1 MAGFKLVGTHQRL
14 VDTVNAKMVIGPNA
28 RLPILDIYRKKKG
41 VERNNIL
48 FEFQDFASRGG
59 VGEISDNIS
68 PVNQRIIRWQEEGF
82 MELSATIVS
91 YFGAYTHGG
100 EGKLTVSERRF
111 SAGEIISL
119 GNPVYQ
125 LYVKSVISDTKPQ
138 ELQVEV
144 RTQTGAAVPIPYL
157 ASGKYV
163 IKTGSS
169 AFGEFSNRGI
179 AITAGTP
186 PRKDFFNAMH
196 TSRTE
201 MSISGYSLVQAVD
214 WVGYQC
220 DYSEMLKAKGK
231 SVADPVATYY
241 LPKILMDAQD
251 GKAPSLFA
259 QHIQGLQF
267 QIVHGIGSLNASDLT
282 SQVSDNR
289 NNQVY
294 TMDGIMTQLRGGDAT
309 KLAWFT
315 KDTPSRLYS
324 FFEEMVSSIANS
336 YEVSHNNIRVKIRGG
351 QLLKK
356 AFRKACQWQ
365 TSINSS
371 GIQYTQ
377 EVGVGAVPKPTDPAA
392 IIPLYFASGTAEFIH
407 DTSFDRNQH
416 TKFYDEMIYDK
427 ETQPV
432 TSGTGFAYAV
442 PDERFDTN
450 LPFKLV
456 YAGAEEM
463 DVNRL
468 LVSNVTFGMTGR
480 NNKNGFKKL
489 LEGYKNMTMDFDTIN
504 NSSTD
509 ADKYEVLSDI
519 SLIVKQSSN
528 MVLIDGY
535 QGARRTV

>member
-28 RLPILDIYRKKKG
+28 RLPILDIYRQKTG

-59 VGEISDNIS
+59 VGEISDNVS
-68 PVNQRIIRWQEEGF
+68 PVSQRIIRWQEEGF
-82 MELSATIVS
+82 IELSATILS
-91 YFGAYTHGG
+91 YTGSYAHGG
-100 EGKLTVSERRF
+100 EGKLVVSERRF

-119 GNPVYQ
+119 GSPVYQ
-125 LYVKSVISDTKPQ
+125 LYVKSVISDVKPQ
-138 ELQVEV
+138 ELQVVV
-144 RTQTGAAVPIPYL
+144 RTQTGASVPVPYL
-157 ASGKYV
+157 SSGKYV

-169 AFGEFSNRGI
+169 AVGEFSNKGI

-201 MSISGYSLVQAVD
+201 MSVSGYSLVQDVD
-214 WVGYQC
+214 WVGYSC
-220 DYSEMLKAKGK
+220 DYTDTLKMKG
-231 SVADPVATYY
+231 ADYSNPIATYY
-241 LPKILMDAQD
+241 LPKILMEAQA

-267 QIVHGIGSLNASDLT
+267 QIVHGIGSLNATDLT
-282 SQVSDNR
+282 SDISDQR

-336 YEVSHNNIRVKIRGG
+336 YEVSHNNIRVKVRGG

-365 TSINSS
+365 TSINAS

-392 IIPLYFASGTAEFIH
+392 IIPLYFTSGTAEFIH
-407 DTSFDRNQH
+407 DESFDRNMH
-416 TKFYDEMIYDK
+416 TKHYDEMSYDK

-432 TSGTGFAYAV
+432 TSATGFAYAV
-442 PDERFDTN
+442 PDERFDSN

-456 YAGAEEM
+456 YAGAEEL

-468 LVSNVTFGMTGR
+468 LVSNVQFGMTGR
-480 NNKNGFKKL
+480 NTRNGFKKL
-489 LEGYKNMTMDFDTIN
+489 LSGYKNMIMDFDTIN

-509 ADKYEVLSDI
+509 GDKYEVLSDI

-535 QGARRTV
+535 QGARRVV